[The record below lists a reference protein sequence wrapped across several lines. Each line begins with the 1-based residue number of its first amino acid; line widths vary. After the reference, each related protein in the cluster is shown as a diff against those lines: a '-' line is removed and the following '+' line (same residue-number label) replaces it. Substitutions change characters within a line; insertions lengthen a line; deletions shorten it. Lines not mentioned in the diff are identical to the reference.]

1 VARVAEP
8 EPVSRKVVVRQPL
21 RETRATEPAS
31 VGGTGLVLIAISPW
45 GSVEVNGRKAGTA
58 PPLHQLTLPEGKHQI
73 TVRNQDFPPYR
84 ATVRVQAGQ
93 PVALK
98 HRFGS

>member
-1 VARVAEP
+1 M
-8 EPVSRKVVVRQPL
+8 
-21 RETRATEPAS
+21 
-31 VGGTGLVLIAISPW
+31 IAISPW

-84 ATVRVQAGQ
+84 ATVNVQAGQ